1 MKILIVST
9 VSGTINA
16 FLIPHIKWLIKQGN
30 EVSVA
35 ANYAED
41 INDEIVELGCTIYSV
56 PFQRN
61 PLKIENLT
69 ALKIIKQIV
78 MNGAY
83 EMVHVHTP
91 IASFLTRMA
100 CRNIRGITM
109 VYTSHGFHFFK
120 GAPKKNWLIYNT
132 LEKIAARWT
141 DVLITMNDEDYKY
154 SKKLTLRSKSSYH
167 KVHGVGIDLDKYFP
181 ITLEEKLALR
191 SEYQYHPDDFIVIYV
206 AELSHRKHQDLL
218 IKAISRL
225 TERIHSIKLLLVGDG
240 EMFKD
245 YKELVSY
252 YQLEKKVEFLGY
264 RKDIDKLLALS
275 DLAVSTSR
283 QEGLPVNIMEAMATG
298 LPIVVTNSRGN
309 RDLITDHYNGIVVG
323 IDDDVACASAIEKI
337 YMSNNMK
344 TYFSK
349 NNLDRIQAYSIE
361 SILLEMEEI
370 YDDLFSPHNKVITNK
385 YISPQKAWIT
395 GRSRE

>member
-141 DVLITMNDEDYKY
+141 DVLITMNDEDYEY

-191 SEYQYHPDDFIVIYV
+191 SEYQYHSDDFIVIYV

-218 IKAISRL
+218 IKAIS
-225 TERIHSIKLLLVGDG
+225 H
-240 EMFKD
+240 
-245 YKELVSY
+245 
-252 YQLEKKVEFLGY
+252 
-264 RKDIDKLLALS
+264 
-275 DLAVSTSR
+275 
-283 QEGLPVNIMEAMATG
+283 
-298 LPIVVTNSRGN
+298 
-309 RDLITDHYNGIVVG
+309 
-323 IDDDVACASAIEKI
+323 
-337 YMSNNMK
+337 
-344 TYFSK
+344 
-349 NNLDRIQAYSIE
+349 
-361 SILLEMEEI
+361 
-370 YDDLFSPHNKVITNK
+370 
-385 YISPQKAWIT
+385 
-395 GRSRE
+395 